1 LISDGTP
8 TRINSLLFESEAR
21 LYHAAHAN
29 NAQLL
34 DSIDDFMH
42 NFCDV
47 LGYFEHIMQIDRIDR
62 KILGVL
68 VANGRATQQEIGEAA
83 GLSPSAAARRQKA
96 LEDAGVLRGYRAD
109 VNLRKLGMGATVM
122 VTITLD
128 SQSEEAME
136 AFEGA
141 VAQSPSII
149 RAHLMSGRN
158 DYLLVVR
165 AASIEDYEVIHRQE
179 IARLPRVARI
189 ETAFALREVV
199 NRTVPQRLLG

>member
-1 LISDGTP
+1 SSDHNGIGGIVGDGD
-8 TRINSLLFESEAR
+8 RSVHVQHGGAVIAGEAHSER
-21 LYHAAHAN
+21 
-29 NAQLL
+29 
-34 DSIDDFMH
+34 
-42 NFCDV
+42 DV
-47 LGYFEHIMQIDRIDR
+47 RHI
-62 KILGVL
+62 L
-68 VANGRATQQEIGEAA
+68 ATQQELGEAA

-96 LEDAGVLRGYRAD
+96 LEDAGILRGYRAD

-128 SQSEEAME
+128 SQSEEAMA
-136 AFEGA
+136 AFEAA
-141 VAQSPSII
+141 VGLSPSII
-149 RAHLMSGRN
+149 RCHLMSGRN

-199 NRTVPQRLLG
+199 NRTVPPRLLE

>member
-1 LISDGTP
+1 
-8 TRINSLLFESEAR
+8 
-21 LYHAAHAN
+21 
-29 NAQLL
+29 
-34 DSIDDFMH
+34 
-42 NFCDV
+42 
-47 LGYFEHIMQIDRIDR
+47 
-62 KILGVL
+62 
-68 VANGRATQQEIGEAA
+68 
-83 GLSPSAAARRQKA
+83 
-96 LEDAGVLRGYRAD
+96 LEDAGILRGYRAD

-128 SQSEEAME
+128 SQSEEAMA
-136 AFEGA
+136 AFEEA
-141 VAQSPSII
+141 VTGSPSII

-199 NRTVPQRLLG
+199 NRTVPMRVLG

>member
-1 LISDGTP
+1 
-8 TRINSLLFESEAR
+8 
-21 LYHAAHAN
+21 
-29 NAQLL
+29 
-34 DSIDDFMH
+34 M
-42 NFCDV
+42 
-47 LGYFEHIMQIDRIDR
+47 DRIDR
-62 KILGVL
+62 KILRVL
-68 VANGRATQQEIGEAA
+68 VSNGRATQQELGDVA
-83 GLSPSAAARRQKA
+83 GLSPSAAYRRQRA
-96 LEDAGVLRGYRAD
+96 LEDEGIIRAYRAD

-128 SQSEEAME
+128 SQSEEAMR
-136 AFEGA
+136 AFEAA
-141 VAQSPSII
+141 VTESPSII

-199 NRTVPQRLLG
+199 NRTVPPRLLG